1 MARAENL
8 QMTKRNLILIHRGPE
23 YELDFEEISAKI
35 FALDPDITT
44 YSFAISS
51 TDQLSEAAWQRPT
64 LTVALNS
71 MFNLK
76 VKRGPVLKNYQISK
90 LAQHKIFQEADL
102 PTPPT
107 LPFKFGMQLD
117 PILFGEFVIIKPM
130 SLVLG
135 SQGRGVQLFRRRRLE
150 TMRSRDFP
158 TGHLIHKDREG
169 YLVQKFIDTGE
180 FVPYT
185 RVSTF
190 FSEPMYSYFQR
201 SKSPRGS
208 LDSPDEVIETLR
220 ITNNSVIFRERQL
233 RAEDDV
239 VAFARRVHD
248 AFPNIPLLGTD
259 ILREYGT
266 GKLFVVECNPGG
278 NTWHFSSKMTLPL
291 RLKIGGASL
300 VGPKKAHVIA
310 RKMHI
315 DQFNAFDRAA
325 RILTEKTRALAS

>member
-1 MARAENL
+1 MARSEIL
-8 QMTKRNLILIHRGPE
+8 QMTRRNLILIHRGPE
-23 YELDFEEISAKI
+23 YEQDFEEISTKVY
-35 FALDPDITT
+35 ALDPDITI
-44 YSFAISS
+44 YSLAAGS
-51 TDQLSEAAWQRPT
+51 TDQLPDVAWQRPT

-71 MFNLK
+71 KFNLT
-76 VKRGPVLKNYQISK
+76 VKRGPILKNHQISK
-90 LAQHKIFQEADL
+90 LAQHKIFMDASL

-117 PILFGEFVIIKPM
+117 PIMFGDFVIIKPM

-150 TMRSRDFP
+150 TMRSSDFP
-158 TGHLIHKDREG
+158 SGHLIHKDREG

-190 FSEPMYSYFQR
+190 FSEPMYSYFQG

-208 LDSPDEVIETLR
+208 LDSPDEVIETLH
-220 ITNNSVIFRERQL
+220 ITNNSIIFRERRL

-239 VAFARRVHD
+239 VAFARRIHD
-248 AFPNIPLLGTD
+248 AFPNVPLLGTD
-259 ILREYGT
+259 ILREHGT
-266 GKLFVVECNPGG
+266 GKLFVIECNPGG
-278 NTWHFSSKMTLPL
+278 NTWHFSSKMNLPL
-291 RLKIGGASL
+291 RLKMGGASL
-300 VGPKKAHVIA
+300 VGQKKAHVIA

-325 RILTEKTRALAS
+325 RILTEKTQTLAC